1 MQENK
6 TELKVFD
13 ERIVLEKEFR
23 MYGSPEEPLFLA
35 KDVAI
40 WIEHSDVSTMI
51 RKVDSDE
58 KVKGFVAT
66 AGGMQEAWFVTLDGL
81 RQILANSRKW
91 IARKLSLKIE
101 DFVQYKRPVKQ
112 VVFESMLR
120 QALYVHLV
128 ESGLDWTYCPFNNKE
143 DYTLTYQDALH
154 FNTGWRIGRH
164 RVDFFF
170 PKMQLVVEYDE
181 EHHKD
186 QAIEDAKRESEIL
199 EYLQI
204 QGMECARIIR
214 VKEGSEFD
222 GIIKILSDIMH
233 FCFVF

>member
-1 MQENK
+1 MN
-6 TELKVFD
+6 ELKIID
-13 ERIVLEKEFR
+13 ERKILEKDFKI
-23 MYGSPEEPLFLA
+23 YGTVEEPLFLA
-35 KDVAI
+35 KDVAN

-51 RKVDSDE
+51 RNIDDEE
-58 KVKGFVAT
+58 KVKRFVAT

-81 RQILANSRKW
+81 KQILANSRKL

-101 DFVQYKRPVKQ
+101 DFVQYKHPVKQ

-128 ESGLDWTYCPFNNKE
+128 ESGLDWAYCPFNNKK
-143 DYTLTYQDALH
+143 DYTLTYQDALY
-154 FNTGWRIGRH
+154 FNTEWRIGKH

-181 EHHKD
+181 EHHKS
-186 QAIEDAKRESEIL
+186 QATEDAKRESEIL
-199 EYLQI
+199 ECLQA
-204 QGMECARIIR
+204 QGMESARIIR
-214 VKEGSEFD
+214 VKEGYEFE
-222 GIIKILSDIMH
+222 GVIKIISDIMH